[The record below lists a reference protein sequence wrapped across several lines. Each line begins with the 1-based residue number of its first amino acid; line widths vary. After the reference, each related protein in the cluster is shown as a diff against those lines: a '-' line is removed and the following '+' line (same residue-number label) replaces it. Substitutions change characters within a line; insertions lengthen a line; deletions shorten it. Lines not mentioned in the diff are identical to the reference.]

1 MQTVR
6 GFTHQQKECLKKL
19 VLGPL
24 TSTSDG
30 GGIQFDIS
38 LGFDQFMRF
47 ADNRRLLAIEP
58 FGGNWTSI
66 VFTKISNCQKS
77 RHADVS
83 QNGMEATTHTH
94 THGSGSMFNVEYC

>member
-1 MQTVR
+1 M
-6 GFTHQQKECLKKL
+6 KKL

-77 RHADVS
+77 ALCGRFPKWDGG
-83 QNGMEATTHTH
+83 NNTHTH
-94 THGSGSMFNVEYC
+94 N

>member
-1 MQTVR
+1 M
-6 GFTHQQKECLKKL
+6 KKL

-94 THGSGSMFNVEYC
+94 TTAKAKAKRKTLQNRLY